1 MSLLTTSAF
10 QLVKLKSGDEPS
22 AVWHTLLVFFVQ
34 PALYLVVG
42 WRKKLFPFLF
52 LRSKGCTFDG
62 KNLLCPDELQ
72 SGQSWVSDLG

>member
-22 AVWHTLLVFFVQ
+22 ALWHTLLVFFVQ
-34 PALYLVVG
+34 AALYLVLR

-52 LRSKGCTFDG
+52 LRSKGYTFDG
-62 KNLLCPDELQ
+62 KNLLCQDELQ
-72 SGQSWVSDLG
+72 SGQSCVSDLG